1 MHRRIILGCNGNLVR
16 RWSLMESL
24 VGIGDEIHHHLL
36 QLMRVGRGHREV
48 GSQIQVDTNIVHAQV
63 VISKSQGFLE
73 GLIHLHGNA
82 LRLVLARKAQE
93 VLHDAVGALR
103 LLVKFLGVFNS
114 LRA

>member
-1 MHRRIILGCNGNLVR
+1 MLQDGVYCV
-16 RWSLMESL
+16 
-24 VGIGDEIHHHLL
+24 VHHVQKNLL